1 MLRYLKG
8 IKMINKTDLVF
19 YLSTLAGVGS
29 LFVKLA
35 TSSSVVSSTVLTW
48 VSIVS
53 TVIAFVA
60 FEFYE
65 YFNGTNPPPT
75 TPLV

>member
-1 MLRYLKG
+1 M
-8 IKMINKTDLVF
+8 NKTDLVF
-19 YLSTLAGVGS
+19 YLSTIAGVGS

-35 TSSSVVSSTVLTW
+35 TNVVSGNILTW

-53 TVIAFVA
+53 ALIAFVA

-65 YFNGTNPPPT
+65 KINGTTPPPT
-75 TPLV
+75 TPTV

>member
-1 MLRYLKG
+1 M
-8 IKMINKTDLVF
+8 NKTDLVF

-35 TSSSVVSSTVLTW
+35 TNSNVISGTALTW
-48 VSIVS
+48 VSIITAVISFVS
-53 TVIAFVA
+53 

-65 YFNGTNPPPT
+65 FFTGTLPPPT
-75 TPLV
+75 PPTGTPAA

>member
-1 MLRYLKG
+1 M
-8 IKMINKTDLVF
+8 NKTDLVF

-35 TSSSVVSSTVLTW
+35 TNSNIISGTVLTW
-48 VSIVS
+48 VSIVC
-53 TVIAFVA
+53 TLIAFVA

-65 YFNGTNPPPT
+65 FFNGTNPPPT
-75 TPLV
+75 PPSV